1 MAIAGMCPA
10 AGFFRKYSGE
20 YKALVRL
27 GAPVLLTQVGVIC
40 VSFADTMMVGLYG
53 VNELAAVAFVNS
65 VFLIPLVMLMG
76 LAAGLT
82 PLVGALF
89 GRGSLA
95 EVGRTA
101 RGGLQINL
109 IAGAIFTVVMGA
121 LYFFLDHFSQPEEI
135 MPLIREYYLI
145 LLFTLV
151 PMSLFNALQ
160 QWANGVTDTAS
171 PMWMILLSVAVN
183 IVLNWLLIYGECG
196 MPELGLAGAGIATVV
211 ARVTGLAGMA
221 VIVSCTRRYR
231 PFRVG
236 FSSPGRLGAVRMRVW
251 NTSYPVMIQ
260 NGVECSLWSFGAVV
274 CGWYGAVQLASYQV
288 TNTIGQ
294 LGFMIYQSFGVA
306 VSVRVANY
314 AGVLDEAGAGRCARA
329 GLHINL
335 VLATVASL
343 IFLAGGRHLLA
354 LFSES
359 PDVISAAAVL
369 LWPLVLYQY
378 LDAFQLTLCNAIR
391 GTSQVKPL
399 LWISVVSYMITGVP
413 VLLLFADVLEWH
425 NLGVYYS
432 FDVALL
438 VAALIAWIVF
448 RRTKIE
454 GAEVDIAES
463 MKKNN

>member
-1 MAIAGMCPA
+1 MQAISL
-10 AGFFRKYSGE
+10 FLRKYSGE
-20 YKALVRL
+20 YRALLRL

-53 VNELAAVAFVNS
+53 VNELAAAAFVNS

-109 IAGAIFTVVMGA
+109 IAGAIFTVVMGV
-121 LYFFLDHFSQPEEI
+121 LYFFLDYFNQPEEI
-135 MPLIREYYLI
+135 MPLIRQYYLI
-145 LLFTLV
+145 LMFPLV

-171 PMWMILLSVAVN
+171 PMWMILLSVGVN
-183 IVLNWLLIYGECG
+183 ILLNWLFIYGKFG
-196 MPELGLAGAGIATVV
+196 MPEMGLAGAGLATVI
-211 ARVTGLAGMA
+211 ARVTGLLGMA
-221 VIVSCTRRYR
+221 LIVFCTRRYR
-231 PFRVG
+231 PFRAG
-236 FSSPGRLGAVRMRVW
+236 FSNPGRLGAVRRKVW
-251 NTSYPVMIQ
+251 HTSYPVMIQ
-260 NGVECSLWSFGAVV
+260 SGVECSLWTFGAVV

-294 LGFMIYQSFGVA
+294 LGFMIYQSFGIA

-329 GLHINL
+329 GVHINL
-335 VLATVASL
+335 LLASAAS
-343 IFLAGGRHLLA
+343 IVFLAGGKHLLS

-359 PDVISAAAVL
+359 PEVISAAATL

-378 LDAFQLTLCNAIR
+378 LDALQLTFCNAIR
-391 GTSQVKPL
+391 GTSQVRPL
-399 LWISVVSYMITGVP
+399 LWISVVSYMIVGVP
-413 VLLLFADVLEWH
+413 VLLLFADTFGWH

-432 FDVALL
+432 FDIALL
-438 VAALIAWIVF
+438 TAAVMAWIIF

-454 GAEVDIAES
+454 GAGEDIAES
-463 MKKNN
+463 MKKNR

>member
-1 MAIAGMCPA
+1 M
-10 AGFFRKYSGE
+10 
-20 YKALVRL
+20 
-27 GAPVLLTQVGVIC
+27 
-40 VSFADTMMVGLYG
+40 
-53 VNELAAVAFVNS
+53 
-65 VFLIPLVMLMG
+65 
-76 LAAGLT
+76 
-82 PLVGALF
+82 
-89 GRGSLA
+89 
-95 EVGRTA
+95 
-101 RGGLQINL
+101 
-109 IAGAIFTVVMGA
+109 
-121 LYFFLDHFSQPEEI
+121 
-135 MPLIREYYLI
+135 
-145 LLFTLV
+145 
-151 PMSLFNALQ
+151 
-160 QWANGVTDTAS
+160 
-171 PMWMILLSVAVN
+171 
-183 IVLNWLLIYGECG
+183 
-196 MPELGLAGAGIATVV
+196 
-211 ARVTGLAGMA
+211 
-221 VIVSCTRRYR
+221 
-231 PFRVG
+231 
-236 FSSPGRLGAVRMRVW
+236 
-251 NTSYPVMIQ
+251 
-260 NGVECSLWSFGAVV
+260 
-274 CGWYGAVQLASYQV
+274 QLASYQV